1 MDTRNYQLKVAIEL
15 GLWSVAFQTVDEVYT
30 LLSKKRPS
38 PSQMISYYSNLA
50 NILWMS
56 SSSQQHQLFHAAC
69 LLKYFAISSN
79 ISTQEP
85 ILGRIAD
92 SAILAVLCTCV
103 ADSLTATSAPIETTT
118 TDADGTQTVVDITA
132 EKTARLTTLTG
143 SGGVPTTQSLLS
155 DIIARDLIS
164 VCSEPVRK
172 IHHAL
177 VSAEARDIA
186 SLIKSLDGDLAKYA
200 PGLGRVAL
208 VKAVKG
214 MQSMYSCLRFEKF
227 ETMTLDILPLHES
240 IRLLGQLKRTD
251 QIDVSVDYHSRT
263 ISFGSSPS
271 ASSGLGMIECAV
283 ESLRSAAARV
293 GAAARSERVAELAS
307 EIFDEEAF
315 ALRVETER
323 QKCAERRLATDAR
336 KDAIEQDTIRR
347 ANQLAE
353 QLQRAEDERLE
364 ADARARAA
372 EQSRKEYEAKK
383 RQDMLVRAKGLV
395 ERMVQLGG
403 PMAQEVSAMSDDQLA
418 DLGIAKLEAMQK
430 EQFAKERQER
440 IAKRR
445 NESKRIE
452 YTARL
457 VRMAEN
463 ERIAEWS
470 KTVYENDREFFA
482 KIIAE
487 KADEWKKAAESR
499 KASIDALLPFSD
511 LLSAWKNRQMDDFA
525 HKLALKA
532 DERRQRLLQ
541 AAGSDPSGSPHASE
555 VESNVAPTSTISREE
570 FKEMAK
576 SLPTWRNDAS
586 ATSSRAE
593 E

>member
-1 MDTRNYQLKVAIEL
+1 
-15 GLWSVAFQTVDEVYT
+15 
-30 LLSKKRPS
+30 
-38 PSQMISYYSNLA
+38 
-50 NILWMS
+50 
-56 SSSQQHQLFHAAC
+56 
-69 LLKYFAISSN
+69 
-79 ISTQEP
+79 
-85 ILGRIAD
+85 
-92 SAILAVLCTCV
+92 
-103 ADSLTATSAPIETTT
+103 
-118 TDADGTQTVVDITA
+118 
-132 EKTARLTTLTG
+132 
-143 SGGVPTTQSLLS
+143 
-155 DIIARDLIS
+155 
-164 VCSEPVRK
+164 
-172 IHHAL
+172 
-177 VSAEARDIA
+177 
-186 SLIKSLDGDLAKYA
+186 
-200 PGLGRVAL
+200 
-208 VKAVKG
+208 
-214 MQSMYSCLRFEKF
+214 
-227 ETMTLDILPLHES
+227 
-240 IRLLGQLKRTD
+240 
-251 QIDVSVDYHSRT
+251 
-263 ISFGSSPS
+263 
-271 ASSGLGMIECAV
+271 
-283 ESLRSAAARV
+283 
-293 GAAARSERVAELAS
+293 
-307 EIFDEEAF
+307 
-315 ALRVETER
+315 
-323 QKCAERRLATDAR
+323 
-336 KDAIEQDTIRR
+336 
-347 ANQLAE
+347 
-353 QLQRAEDERLE
+353 
-364 ADARARAA
+364 
-372 EQSRKEYEAKK
+372 
-383 RQDMLVRAKGLV
+383 
-395 ERMVQLGG
+395 
-403 PMAQEVSAMSDDQLA
+403 MAQEVSAMSDDQLA

-463 ERIAEWS
+463 EKIAEWS